1 VKDHTL
7 DKQMFSTYLS
17 SDNIFMLSKN
27 LKGQLNASW
36 YGPQMDGAY
45 HFQSM
50 FTLGLGLTKTIL
62 HNNGTLAFNVSD
74 VFNSY
79 KARYRTVSDGLLITN
94 TDHPESRFV
103 KLVFTWRFGNKNV
116 KTTRARSTG
125 IDEVKNRMGN

>member
-1 VKDHTL
+1 
-7 DKQMFSTYLS
+7 
-17 SDNIFMLSKN
+17 
-27 LKGQLNASW
+27 
-36 YGPQMDGAY
+36 
-45 HFQSM
+45 M

-103 KLVFTWRFGNKNV
+103 KLVFTWRFGNKNI